1 MTAALLGTHLLLAA
15 RGGRFLSVTDPP
27 EWAAEA
33 ARDWPRTALRN
44 SCQGAG
50 LTYTQLLA

>member
-1 MTAALLGTHLLLAA
+1 MSTGVLPGSCISDFHRSL
-15 RGGRFLSVTDPP
+15 
-27 EWAAEA
+27 
-33 ARDWPRTALRN
+33 DWPRTALRN